1 MRVQVA
7 RYACFDLEQTSVSYA
22 LAQDDHHPMIPEK
35 LESKDEKTPDLH
47 TIFLG
52 QAMVKFCHSDG
63 KAEILEGCWCTLCRS
78 VSCIEKNVILPS

>member
-22 LAQDDHHPMIPEK
+22 LAEDDHHPMIPEK

-52 QAMVKFCHSDG
+52 QAMVKFCHSDD
-63 KAEILEGCWCTLCRS
+63 KAEILEGHWCTLCRS